1 MSTDAPA
8 RSPDLPDDPDLLKQI
23 NRELLDLVAKQQ
35 TKIDGL
41 QQQLDQLRRRLFG
54 HKSEKVNPNQPL
66 LFPELAADAAN
77 DNPLSAPPPA
87 ADAEPPKRRGH
98 GRKGLNPKL
107 RRERRVYVLD
117 DHERRCPCGG
127 LCEKFG
133 EETSEQLDYIPAS
146 LFVIEHVRTKY
157 ACPQCH
163 GQVLVAVKPEQPIA
177 KGLPRA
183 GLLAQVITCKYAD
196 HIPLNRF
203 ENICRRQGVELS
215 RSTLCDWMKASADL
229 LTPLYDLMVSLVL
242 ASRSV
247 HTDDTRVPCQDP
259 DQPGKTVAARMWTYL
274 GDDEHPCNVFDFT
287 MTWARAGPRDFL
299 TKKAG
304 KYQGI
309 LQADALSGYDTLCA
323 ELGIVRAGCWAH
335 ARRYFYDARDSAPGP
350 VAEALARIGRLYGVE
365 KEIKATLAE
374 RELTGAAADA
384 LRLAVRQEK
393 AVPELTTLCHWL
405 RQQRD
410 AVLPKSPFGHAV
422 QYALNHW
429 ESLLLY
435 TQHGFLAIDNNAA
448 ERALRPIAVGRN
460 NWLFVGSATGG
471 RTAAVLF
478 SFTSTCRRL
487 NLDPFAYLR
496 DVLSC
501 LAAGPLSAD
510 ELCFTRSRV
519 THCPTSG
526 SYGPS
531 WWSVSLG
538 VFRASRPSSR

>member
-1 MSTDAPA
+1 MSTDAPT
-8 RSPDLPDDPDLLKQI
+8 RPTDLPDDPALLKQI
-23 NRELLDLVAKQQ
+23 NRELLDLVAKLQRD
-35 TKIDGL
+35 KDRL
-41 QQQLDQLRRRLFG
+41 QQQLDQLRRQLFG
-54 HKSEKVNPNQPL
+54 HKSEKLNPNQPL
-66 LFPELAADAAN
+66 LFPEPAAAASS
-77 DNPLSAPPPA
+77 DIPLSPQPPA
-87 ADAEPPKRRGH
+87 AAEESPKRRGH
-98 GRKGLNPKL
+98 GRNGLNPKL
-107 RRERRVYVLD
+107 RRDRRVYVLD
-117 DHERRCPCGG
+117 DDQRRCPCGG

-133 EETSEQLDYIPAS
+133 EEISEQLDYVPAS

-163 GQVLVAVKPEQPIA
+163 DQVIVAAKPEQPIA
-177 KGLPRA
+177 KGLPGP

-259 DQPGKTVAARMWTYL
+259 DRPGQTIAARMWTYL
-274 GDDEHPCNVFDFT
+274 GDDAHPCNVFDFT
-287 MTWARAGPRDFL
+287 TTWSRDGPRDFL

-304 KYQGI
+304 KFQGI

-335 ARRYFYDARDSAPGP
+335 ARRHFYDARDSAPGP
-350 VAEALARIGRLYGVE
+350 VAEALARIARLYAVE

-374 RELTGAAADA
+374 RQLTGAAADT
-384 LRLAVRQEK
+384 LRLTVRQEK
-393 AVPELTTLCHWL
+393 AVPELTTFCQWL
-405 RQQRD
+405 EQQR
-410 AVLPKSPFGHAV
+410 AAALPKSPFGQAV

-429 ESLLLY
+429 EALLQY
-435 TQHGFLAIDNNAA
+435 THYGFLAIDNNAA
-448 ERALRPIAVGRN
+448 ERARRPIAVGRN

-471 RTAAVLF
+471 QTAAVLF

-496 DVLSC
+496 DVLAC

-510 ELCFTRSRV
+510 ELSLLLPHRWT
-519 THCPTSG
+519 P
-526 SYGPS
+526 PS
-531 WWSVSLG
+531 NS
-538 VFRASRPSSR
+538 

>member
-1 MSTDAPA
+1 MTTDVPT

-23 NRELLDLVAKQQ
+23 NRELLTINAKQQ
-35 TKIDGL
+35 AKIDSL
-41 QQQLDQLRRRLFG
+41 QAQLDQLRRRLFG
-54 HKSEKVNPNQPL
+54 HKSEKLNPDQLL
-66 LFPELAADAAN
+66 LFPELAAAAPS
-77 DNPLSAPPPA
+77 DIPLSPTAPA
-87 ADAEPPKRRGH
+87 AAEASPKRRGH
-98 GRKGLNPKL
+98 GRNGLNPKL
-107 RRERRVYVLD
+107 RRDRRVYVLD
-117 DHERRCPCGG
+117 DNERRCPCGG

-133 EETSEQLDYIPAS
+133 EEVSEQLDYIPAS

-163 GQVLVAVKPEQPIA
+163 DHVLVAVKPEQPIA
-177 KGLPRA
+177 KGLPGP

-229 LTPLYDLMVSLVL
+229 LRPLYDLMASLVL

-259 DQPGKTVAARMWTYL
+259 NQPGKTIAARMWTYL

-287 MTWARAGPRDFL
+287 MTWSRAGPRDFL

-304 KYQGI
+304 IFQGI

-323 ELGIVRAGCWAH
+323 ELGLVRAGCWAH
-335 ARRYFYDARDSAPGP
+335 ARRHFYDARDSAPGP
-350 VAEALARIGRLYGVE
+350 VAEALARIGRLYAVE

-393 AVPELTTLCHWL
+393 AVPELTTLGPWL
-405 RQQRD
+405 EQQRA
-410 AVLPKSPFGHAV
+410 AVLPKSPFGQAV

-429 ESLLLY
+429 ESLLRY

-471 RTAAVLF
+471 QTAAVLF

-510 ELCFTRSRV
+510 ELSLLLPHRWT
-519 THCPTSG
+519 P
-526 SYGPS
+526 PS
-531 WWSVSLG
+531 NS
-538 VFRASRPSSR
+538 